1 MLNDRDKEVFSRQI
15 TLPEVGEKGQEEL
28 EDTGILIVGMGGLG
42 CPVAHYLISSGIG
55 YLTIMDPDKVEL
67 SNLSRQPLYTED
79 DVGTLKVKAAK
90 QVLSHMN
97 PNAVIN
103 DVAEE
108 LTKDNALTHVSAH
121 DFVIDC
127 TDNVDSRYVLS
138 DICQSI
144 DKPLIH
150 GGIRAFEGNVGVFL
164 AGSGYYRALYPKP
177 PSPESVQDCSTT
189 GVLSTF
195 VGWVGMHQAML
206 AVQLALNLIK
216 ESSFYFMDGRKGTVR
231 QVEVP
236 DAVVEAQKELPKK
249 LPDHMSASELKE
261 RLQSDNPPLLIDVRG
276 PAERAE
282 VRIEAEDIHIPMD
295 VFAQRLGGIPRHG
308 NVVLYC
314 HLGIRSNS
322 ARAWVESQ
330 GIAISHLSGGIEA
343 WLFENVDESG
353 SPVELA
359 NKMESDDSE
368 PEKALTLE
376 ELNAQTLANAKMEA
390 ELKKIKTESQHS
402 ELEGLVALK
411 DKLLQ
416 QSLEVEK
423 QQQEHELKLEKMKI
437 SAAAKKSNT
446 KFLVEAVYLV
456 YNDGRLLGHVFS
468 EEQQTDA
475 EILTSMLMAVNDF
488 VADSLGATG
497 NIGNLEFGA
506 NSIVIEKGEHSY
518 MVSMNYGEPS
528 DSLRQGLRKQLTVI
542 EDKYLNKLEKWD
554 GDVSAFEGCT
564 SNLVKVLLESTVK
577 ERSDVA

>member
-15 TLPEVGEKGQEEL
+15 TLPEVGVKGQEEL
-28 EDTGILIVGMGGLG
+28 EDTGILVVGMGGLG

-55 YLTIMDPDKVEL
+55 YVTLMDHDKVEL
-67 SNLSRQPLYTED
+67 SNLSRQPLYTEH

-90 QVLSHMN
+90 EVLSHMN

-108 LTKDNALTHVSAH
+108 LTKDNALTYASSH

-236 DAVVEAQKELPKK
+236 DAVVEGQKELPKK

-261 RLQSDNPPLLIDVRG
+261 RLLSDNPPLLIDVRG

-359 NKMESDDSE
+359 SKMESVDS
-368 PEKALTLE
+368 
-376 ELNAQTLANAKMEA
+376 N
-390 ELKKIKTESQHS
+390 KK
-402 ELEGLVALK
+402 
-411 DKLLQ
+411 
-416 QSLEVEK
+416 
-423 QQQEHELKLEKMKI
+423 
-437 SAAAKKSNT
+437 
-446 KFLVEAVYLV
+446 
-456 YNDGRLLGHVFS
+456 
-468 EEQQTDA
+468 
-475 EILTSMLMAVNDF
+475 
-488 VADSLGATG
+488 
-497 NIGNLEFGA
+497 
-506 NSIVIEKGEHSY
+506 
-518 MVSMNYGEPS
+518 
-528 DSLRQGLRKQLTVI
+528 
-542 EDKYLNKLEKWD
+542 
-554 GDVSAFEGCT
+554 
-564 SNLVKVLLESTVK
+564 
-577 ERSDVA
+577 